1 MATPFLTSEEY
12 DEHAHRLYDE
22 GDYDGALRTL
32 QDGLGLYPHSVEL
45 YVGLGYTRLA
55 REEFAWAKLAF
66 ETALVLD
73 PDNEEATLGL
83 AETLPLF
90 GRDDQAFVLY
100 QRLRRRT
107 AGDDPEL
114 LLAMGRA
121 RYRDGRFKDA
131 RDLFLAAVDSW
142 PDLADALAG
151 LGYTLHRLDDD
162 RGAVRA
168 LRRALQADPDHHEAR
183 VFLAHLLHDHGDARA
198 ALRHLEQIPPHE
210 HWDPLAI
217 WRVIDLKRGLEAR
230 AAHDPVLAVWEARLR
245 ELEAAP
251 DPIDRLLSE
260 VEARVGGGS
269 IAFPGARRPPTGH
282 EHRIHTPDGEVYMGT
297 WQEIVRR
304 LRDASGRS
312 DESVA
317 DYMRRRA
324 QEAAAERG
332 VTIPWHDPEAF
343 IRASARTGLLKLEY

>member
-45 YVGLGYTRLA
+45 YIGLGYTRLA
-55 REEFAWAKLAF
+55 REEFVWAKHAF

-73 PDNEEATLGL
+73 PENEEAMFGL
-83 AETLPLF
+83 AEALPLF
-90 GRDDQAFVLY
+90 GRDDQALALY
-100 QRLRRRT
+100 ERLRRKS

-121 RYRDGRFKDA
+121 LYRAGRFKDA
-131 RDLFLAAVDSW
+131 RELFLAATDAW
-142 PDLADALAG
+142 PDHADALAG

-168 LRRALQADPDHHEAR
+168 LRRALRTDPEHHEAR

-217 WRVIDLKRGLEAR
+217 WRVIDLKRALEAR
-230 AAHDPVLAVWEARLR
+230 PVHDPALAAWEARLK
-245 ELEAAP
+245 ELDSTR
-251 DPIDRLLSE
+251 DPIDRLFAE
-260 VEARVGGGS
+260 VETRFGGRS
-269 IAFPGARRPPTGH
+269 TAFPGVRRSPAGH
-282 EHRIHTPDGEVYMGT
+282 EHRIRTPDGEVYMGT

-304 LRDASGRS
+304 LRDVFGRP

-317 DYMRRRA
+317 EFMRRRA
-324 QEAAAERG
+324 RDAAAERDT
-332 VTIPWHDPEAF
+332 TIPWHDPEAF
-343 IRASARTGLLKLEY
+343 IRASARAGMLKIEY